1 MTTETATQKERRLVV
16 RAGLFVG
23 LALVLFGIVV
33 LLIGKENRLFDR
45 QVRYHAFF
53 ENVEGLKRDSPVW
66 LGGLE
71 VGRVVSISFSPDLGD
86 KKIDVVLEMSKTFA
100 PRVRTDCVARVGG
113 RGVLGDKAIDISLG
127 TSEGD
132 PIPAGGAI
140 PSGSSGDLTSLLK
153 SGGALM
159 DNLVASSENVRKLT
173 DAFADP
179 EVAKNLTT
187 SLASVKSILQGIEKG
202 NGAIHG
208 LIYDP
213 KGAAQTRRLLDQ
225 LADASGQA
233 ERALEQVTLV
243 LEAARKGDGALHAL
257 LYDPKAGKAVGQLGD
272 AAGEIAT
279 ILRDARTSENGA
291 IHQLVYGDAKDLFR
305 NLGAMSEDL
314 RVITGK
320 IRAGEG
326 TLGALVV
333 DPSVYDDLRTV
344 LGNVKRNKVLQ
355 ELVRITVSNKGGLEQ
370 AGRPTDGRPLST
382 VSEPPPPA
390 PPPAATTPAASTHRT
405 DAAR

>member
-1 MTTETATQKERRLVV
+1 METKTETATQRERRLIV

-23 LALVLFGIVV
+23 LALVLFGLVV
-33 LLIGKENRLFDR
+33 LIIGKENRLFDR

-86 KKIDVVLEMSKTFA
+86 KKIDVIIEMSKSFA
-100 PRVRTDCVARVGG
+100 PRVRTDCVARVSG

-132 PIPAGGAI
+132 PIPLDGAI
-140 PSGSSGDLTSLLK
+140 PSGASGDLATLLK
-153 SGGALM
+153 SGGELM
-159 DNLVASSENVRKLT
+159 DNLLASSANVRKLT
-173 DAFADP
+173 DAFAEPDL
-179 EVAKNLTT
+179 AKNLTGAV
-187 SLASVKSILQGIEKG
+187 ASARNILQGIERG
-202 NGAIHG
+202 NGVLHA

-213 KGAAQTRRLLDQ
+213 KGADETHRLLVKV
-225 LADASGQA
+225 ADLSTQA
-233 ERALEQVTLV
+233 EKALEQVTLV
-243 LEAARKGDGALHAL
+243 LEGARTGDGALHAL
-257 LYDPKAGKAVGQLGD
+257 LYDPKAGKAVGALGD
-272 AAGEIAT
+272 AAGE
-279 ILRDARTSENGA
+279 LSVLLHDARTTESGA
-291 IHQLVYGDAKDLFR
+291 IHQLVYGDARNLFQ

-314 RVITGK
+314 RVIAAK

-355 ELVRITVSNKGGLEQ
+355 ELVRITVSNRGGLEQ
-370 AGRPTDGRPLST
+370 AGHPVDGRPVST
-382 VSEPPPPA
+382 VSPPPA
-390 PPPAATTPAASTHRT
+390 PPSDRP

>member
-1 MTTETATQKERRLVV
+1 
-16 RAGLFVG
+16 
-23 LALVLFGIVV
+23 
-33 LLIGKENRLFDR
+33 
-45 QVRYHAFF
+45 
-53 ENVEGLKRDSPVW
+53 
-66 LGGLE
+66 
-71 VGRVVSISFSPDLGD
+71 
-86 KKIDVVLEMSKTFA
+86 
-100 PRVRTDCVARVGG
+100 VGG

-132 PIPAGGAI
+132 PIPIGGAI

-179 EVAKNLTT
+179 EVAKNLTG
-187 SLASVKSILQGIEKG
+187 SLSSVRSILQGIEKG
-202 NGAIHG
+202 NGALHA

-213 KGAAQTRRLLDQ
+213 RGAAETHRLLVK
-225 LADASGQA
+225 LADVSTQA
-233 ERALEQVTLV
+233 EKALEQVSMV
-243 LEAARKGDGALHAL
+243 LEGARTGEGALHAL
-257 LYDPKAGKAVGQLGD
+257 LYDPKAAKTVGALGD
-272 AAGEIAT
+272 AAGELAV
-279 ILRDARTSENGA
+279 ILHDARTSENGA
-291 IHQLVYGDAKDLFR
+291 VHQLVYGDARNLFA

-333 DPSVYDDLRTV
+333 DPSVYDDLRAV

-355 ELVRITVSNKGGLEQ
+355 ELVRITVSNRGSIEQ
-370 AGRPTDGRPLST
+370 AGRPADGKPTGS
-382 VSEPPPPA
+382 VSPPPA
-390 PPPAATTPAASTHRT
+390 PPSPNAPRT

>member
-1 MTTETATQKERRLVV
+1 MASTETATHKERRLIV

-23 LALVLFGIVV
+23 LALVLFGLVI

-127 TSEGD
+127 TAEGD
-132 PIPAGGAI
+132 PIPANGAI
-140 PSGSSGDLTSLLK
+140 PSGSSGDLASILK
-153 SGGALM
+153 SSGALM
-159 DNLVASSENVRKLT
+159 DNLVASSASVRKLT
-173 DAFADP
+173 DAFAEP
-179 EVAKNLTT
+179 EVSRDITGIVSST
-187 SLASVKSILQGIEKG
+187 RSILQNIERG
-202 NGAIHG
+202 SGVLHA
-208 LIYDP
+208 LIYDRQ
-213 KGAAQTRRLLDQ
+213 GAPEVHRLLVKA
-225 LADASGQA
+225 ADVSAQA
-233 ERALEQVTLV
+233 ERALEQVALM
-243 LEAARKGDGALHAL
+243 LEGARTGDGAIHAL
-257 LYDPKAGKAVGQLGD
+257 LYDPKGAKAVGQLGD
-272 AAGEIAT
+272 AAGEIT
-279 ILRDARTSENGA
+279 TLLRDARTSENGA
-291 IHQLVYGDAKDLFR
+291 IHQLVYGDAR
-305 NLGAMSEDL
+305 NLFQNLGTMSEDL

-344 LGNVKRNKVLQ
+344 LGNVKRNKALQ

-370 AGRPTDGRPLST
+370 TGRPTDDK
-382 VSEPPPPA
+382 PA
-390 PPPAATTPAASTHRT
+390 PPPPRT
-405 DAAR
+405 DAAAR

>member
-1 MTTETATQKERRLVV
+1 MASTETATQKERRLIV

-23 LALVLFGIVV
+23 LALVLFGVV
-33 LLIGKENRLFDR
+33 ILLIGKENRLFDR

-132 PIPAGGAI
+132 PIPANGAI
-140 PSGSSGDLTSLLK
+140 PSGSSGDLASILK
-153 SGGALM
+153 SGGAVM
-159 DNLVASSENVRKLT
+159 DNLVATSTSVRKLT
-173 DAFADP
+173 ESFDQP
-179 EVAKNLTT
+179 GLAKDLTGIISST
-187 SLASVKSILQGIEKG
+187 KSILQNIERG
-202 NGAIHG
+202 SGALHA
-208 LIYDP
+208 LVYDP
-213 KGAAQTRRLLDQ
+213 AGGPEVHRLLVKA
-225 LADASGQA
+225 ADVSTQA
-233 ERALEQVTLV
+233 ERALEQVAMI
-243 LEAARKGDGALHAL
+243 LEGARTGDGAIHAL
-257 LYDPKAGKAVGQLGD
+257 LYDPKAAKAVGQLSD

-279 ILRDARTSENGA
+279 LLHDARTTENGA
-291 IHQLVYGDAKDLFR
+291 IHQLVYGDAHNLFE

-314 RVITGK
+314 RAISGK

-333 DPSVYDDLRTV
+333 DPSVYDDLRAV

-355 ELVRITVSNKGGLEQ
+355 ELVRITVSSKGGVEH
-370 AGRPTDGRPLST
+370 AGRPPDGKPMT
-382 VSEPPPPA
+382 KVSPAPASPPA
-390 PPPAATTPAASTHRT
+390 PT
-405 DAAR
+405 DAAAR

>member
-1 MTTETATQKERRLVV
+1 MTPETATQKDRRLVV
-16 RAGLFVG
+16 RGGLFVG

-71 VGRVVSISFSPDLGD
+71 VGRVVSITFSPDLGD
-86 KKIDVVLEMSKTFA
+86 KKIDVVIEMSRTFA
-100 PRVRTDCVARVGG
+100 PRVRTDRAARVGG

-132 PIPAGGAI
+132 PIPINGAI

-173 DAFADP
+173 DAFAEPD
-179 EVAKNLTT
+179 VAKNLTA
-187 SLASVKSILQGIEKG
+187 SLSSVRSILQGIERG
-202 NGAIHG
+202 NGALHA
-208 LIYDP
+208 LISDP
-213 KGAAQTRRLLDQ
+213 RGAAETRRLLVK
-225 LADASGQA
+225 LADVSTPA
-233 ERALEQVTLV
+233 ESARDQVSV
-243 LEAARKGDGALHAL
+243 GREGARTGDGALHAL
-257 LYDPKAGKAVGQLGD
+257 LYDPKAAKTVGALGD
-272 AAGEIAT
+272 AAAELSV
-279 ILRDARTSENGA
+279 ILHDARTSENGA
-291 IHQLVYGDAKDLFR
+291 VHQLVYGDARNLFA

-333 DPSVYDDLRTV
+333 DPSVYDDLRAV

-355 ELVRITVSNKGGLEQ
+355 ELVRITVSNRGSIEQ
-370 AGRPTDGRPLST
+370 AGRPSDGRPLST
-382 VSEPPPPA
+382 VSQPPPPPPPPA
-390 PPPAATTPAASTHRT
+390 STSRT
-405 DAAR
+405 H

>member
-1 MTTETATQKERRLVV
+1 MVSTETATQRERRLVV

-23 LALVLFGIVV
+23 LALVLFGLVI
-33 LLIGKENRLFDR
+33 LLIGKENRLFER

-132 PIPAGGAI
+132 PIPPNGAI
-140 PSGSSGDLTSLLK
+140 PSGSSGDLASLLK
-153 SGGALM
+153 HGGALM
-159 DNLVASSENVRKLT
+159 DNLVASSESVRKLT
-173 DAFADP
+173 DAFGDP
-179 EVAKNLTT
+179 EVSKNLVGIIT
-187 SLASVKSILQGIEKG
+187 STRNILGTIERG
-202 NGAIHG
+202 NGALHA
-208 LIYDP
+208 LVYDA
-213 KGAAQTRRLLDQ
+213 KGADEVHRLLVK
-225 LADASGQA
+225 AAAVSTQA
-233 ERALEQVTLV
+233 ERALEQISLV
-243 LEAARKGDGALHAL
+243 LEGARTGDGALHAL
-257 LYDPKAGKAVGQLGD
+257 LYDPKGGKAVGQLGD

-279 ILRDARTSENGA
+279 LLHDARTTENGA
-291 IHQLVYGDAKDLFR
+291 VHQLVYGDARNLFE

-370 AGRPTDGRPLST
+370 SGRPTDGKSPST
-382 VSEPPPPA
+382 GAAAPGSA
-390 PPPAATTPAASTHRT
+390 PPRT
-405 DAAR
+405 DAATR

>member
-1 MTTETATQKERRLVV
+1 MATVSETATQRERRLIV

-23 LALVLFGIVV
+23 LALVLFGFVV

-86 KKIDVVLEMSKTFA
+86 KKIDVIIEMSKSYA
-100 PRVRTDCVARVGG
+100 ARVRTDCVARVGG

-132 PIPAGGAI
+132 PIPINGAI
-140 PSGSSGDLTSLLK
+140 PSGSSGDLASLLK

-159 DNLVASSENVRKLT
+159 DNLLAASDNVRKLS
-173 DAFADP
+173 DAFAEP
-179 EVAKNLTT
+179 EVAKNLT
-187 SLASVKSILQGIEKG
+187 ASVASVRSILGSIERG
-202 NGAIHG
+202 NGALHA

-213 KGAAQTRRLLDQ
+213 RGAAETHRLLVK
-225 LADASGQA
+225 LADVSTQA
-233 ERALEQVTLV
+233 ERALEQVSLV
-243 LEAARKGDGALHAL
+243 LEDARKSDGALHAL
-257 LYDPKAGKAVGQLGD
+257 IYDPKAGRAVGQLGD

-279 ILRDARTSENGA
+279 LLHDARTSENGA
-291 IHQLVYGDAKDLFR
+291 IHQLVYGDARNLFQ

-314 RVITGK
+314 RVIAGK

-370 AGRPTDGRPLST
+370 AGRPTDGSAPSSVSRPAPA
-382 VSEPPPPA
+382 PPPPA
-390 PPPAATTPAASTHRT
+390 PQSSAPHTG
-405 DAAR
+405 AAR

>member
-1 MTTETATQKERRLVV
+1 MDTATQRERRLIV

-23 LALVLFGIVV
+23 LALLLFGLVI
-33 LLIGKENRLFDR
+33 LLIGKENRLFER

-71 VGRVVSISFSPDLGD
+71 VGRVVSITFSPDLGD
-86 KKIDVVLEMSKTFA
+86 KKIDVVMEMSKTFA

-132 PIPAGGAI
+132 PIPIGGTI
-140 PSGSSGDLTSLLK
+140 RSGSSGDLTSLLK
-153 SGGALM
+153 SGGELM
-159 DNLVASSENVRKLT
+159 DNLVASSRNVRRLSE
-173 DAFADP
+173 AFADP
-179 EVAKNLTT
+179 AVAENLTAAV
-187 SLASVKSILQGIEKG
+187 ASSRSILEGIEKG
-202 NGAIHG
+202 TGALHA

-213 KGAAQTRRLLDQ
+213 KGSAETHRLLVRAADLAAQ
-225 LADASGQA
+225 A
-233 ERALEQVTLV
+233 EKALTQVSLV
-243 LEAARKGDGALHAL
+243 LEGARTGDGALHAL
-257 LYDPKAGKAVGQLGD
+257 LYDPKAGKAVGALGD
-272 AAGEIAT
+272 AAGELAVL
-279 ILRDARTSENGA
+279 LRDARTSENGA
-291 IHQLVYGDAKDLFR
+291 IHQLVYGDARNLFQ

-314 RVITGK
+314 RVISGK

-355 ELVRITVSNKGGLEQ
+355 ELVRITVSNRGGLEE
-370 AGRPTDGRPLST
+370 AGRPTNGKPLST
-382 VSEPPPPA
+382 VSPPPTSA
-390 PPPAATTPAASTHRT
+390 PAASSPPLRST
-405 DAAR
+405 DAPR

>member
-1 MTTETATQKERRLVV
+1 MVTPTETATQRERRLIV

-23 LALVLFGIVV
+23 LALILFGFVV

-86 KKIDVVLEMSKTFA
+86 KKIDVVIEMSKTFA

-132 PIPAGGAI
+132 PIPVNGAI
-140 PSGSSGDLTSLLK
+140 PSASSGDLASILK
-153 SGGALM
+153 NSGALI
-159 DNLVASSENVRKLT
+159 DNLIAASENVRKLT

-179 EVAKNLTT
+179 EVAKNLTA
-187 SLASVKSILQGIEKG
+187 SLASVRSILGGIERG
-202 NGAIHG
+202 NGALHA
-208 LIYDP
+208 LIYDQ
-213 KGAAQTRRLLDQ
+213 KGAAEVHRLLVKT
-225 LADASGQA
+225 ADVSTQA
-233 ERALEQVTLV
+233 ERALEQLSLV
-243 LEAARKGDGALHAL
+243 LEGARTGDGALHAL

-279 ILRDARTSENGA
+279 LLHDARTTENGA
-291 IHQLVYGDAKDLFR
+291 VYQLVYGDARNLFQ

-314 RVITGK
+314 RAIAAK

-370 AGRPTDGRPLST
+370 AGQPSDGRPLST
-382 VSEPPPPA
+382 VSPPPGPPPP
-390 PPPAATTPAASTHRT
+390 PT
-405 DAAR
+405 DATAR

>member
-1 MTTETATQKERRLVV
+1 MATTETATQKEKRLVV

-23 LALVLFGIVV
+23 LALLLFGFVV
-33 LLIGKENRLFDR
+33 LIIGKENRLFDR

-86 KKIDVVLEMSKTFA
+86 KKIDVIIEMSKTFA
-100 PRVRTDCVARVGG
+100 PRVRTDCVARVSG

-132 PIPAGGAI
+132 PIPPNGAI
-140 PSGSSGDLTSLLK
+140 PSGSSGDLASLLK
-153 SGGALM
+153 NGGALM

-173 DAFADP
+173 DTFADP
-179 EVAKNLTT
+179 EVTKNLTA
-187 SLASVKSILQGIEKG
+187 SIASVRSILQGIEKG
-202 NGAIHG
+202 NGALHA

-213 KGAAQTRRLLDQ
+213 RGAAETHRLLTK
-225 LADASGQA
+225 LADVSTEA
-233 ERALEQVTLV
+233 EKALEQVSLV
-243 LEAARKGDGALHAL
+243 LEGARTGNGALHAL
-257 LYDPKAGKAVGQLGD
+257 LYDPKAAKTVGALGD
-272 AAGEIAT
+272 AAGELAV
-279 ILRDARTSENGA
+279 LLHDARTSQNGA
-291 IHQLVYGDAKDLFR
+291 VHQLVYGDARNLFE

-355 ELVRITVSNKGGLEQ
+355 ELVRVTISNRGGLEQ
-370 AGRPTDGRPLST
+370 AGRPTDGRPTSS
-382 VSEPPPPA
+382 VSPPPA
-390 PPPAATTPAASTHRT
+390 TGPAST

>member
-1 MTTETATQKERRLVV
+1 MATPETSTQKERRLIV
-16 RAGLFVG
+16 RAGVFVG
-23 LALVLFGIVV
+23 LALLLFGFVV

-132 PIPAGGAI
+132 PIPINGAI

-159 DNLVASSENVRKLT
+159 DNLVAASENVRKLS
-173 DAFADP
+173 DAFGDP
-179 EVAKNLTT
+179 DVAKNLT
-187 SLASVKSILQGIEKG
+187 SAIASTRSILGAIEHG
-202 NGAIHG
+202 NGVAHA
-208 LIYDP
+208 LIYDRQ
-213 KGAAQTRRLLDQ
+213 GGEETHRLLVKLSDV
-225 LADASGQA
+225 STQA
-233 ERALEQVTLV
+233 ERALEQVSMV

-257 LYDPKAGKAVGQLGD
+257 LYDPKAGKAVGELGD
-272 AAGEIAT
+272 AAAEVA
-279 ILRDARTSENGA
+279 ILLHDARTSENGA
-291 IHQLVYGDAKDLFR
+291 IHQLVYGDAKNLFQ

-344 LGNVKRNKVLQ
+344 LGNVKRNKALQ

-370 AGRPTDGRPLST
+370 TGRPTDGKPVST
-382 VSEPPPPA
+382 VAPPSPPP
-390 PPPAATTPAASTHRT
+390 ST

>member
-1 MTTETATQKERRLVV
+1 MATETATQRERRLVV

-113 RGVLGDKAIDISLG
+113 RGVLGDKEIDISLG

-132 PIPAGGAI
+132 PIPINGAI

-173 DAFADP
+173 DAFSDP
-179 EVAKNLTT
+179 EVAKNLTS
-187 SLASVKSILQGIEKG
+187 SLASVKSILLGIEKG
-202 NGAIHG
+202 NGTLHA

-213 KGAAQTRRLLDQ
+213 QGAAQTRRLLDK

-233 ERALEQVTLV
+233 ERALDQVSMI

-272 AAGEIAT
+272 AAGELAT
-279 ILRDARTSENGA
+279 ILHDARTTENGA
-291 IHQLVYGDAKDLFR
+291 VHQLVYGDAKDLFK
-305 NLGAMSEDL
+305 NLGMMSDDL

-333 DPSVYDDLRTV
+333 DPSIYDDLRTV

-355 ELVRITVSNKGGLEQ
+355 ELVRITVSNRGSLEQ
-370 AGRPTDGRPLST
+370 AGRPVDGKPTSN
-382 VSEPPPPA
+382 VA
-390 PPPAATTPAASTHRT
+390 PPPSPPSSPAPRT

>member
-1 MTTETATQKERRLVV
+1 
-16 RAGLFVG
+16 
-23 LALVLFGIVV
+23 
-33 LLIGKENRLFDR
+33 
-45 QVRYHAFF
+45 
-53 ENVEGLKRDSPVW
+53 
-66 LGGLE
+66 
-71 VGRVVSISFSPDLGD
+71 VSISFSPDLGD

-132 PIPAGGAI
+132 PIPINGAI

-159 DNLVASSENVRKLT
+159 DNLVAASENVRKLSE
-173 DAFADP
+173 AFGEP
-179 EVAKNLTT
+179 EVAKNLT
-187 SLASVKSILQGIEKG
+187 SAIASTRNILGAIEHG
-202 NGAIHG
+202 NGAVHA
-208 LIYDP
+208 LIYDRQ
-213 KGAAQTRRLLDQ
+213 GGEETHRLLVK
-225 LADASGQA
+225 LADVSTQA
-233 ERALEQVTLV
+233 ERALEQVSMV

-257 LYDPKAGKAVGQLGD
+257 LYDPKAGKAVGELGD
-272 AAGEIAT
+272 AAAEIAT
-279 ILRDARTSENGA
+279 ILHDARTSENGA
-291 IHQLVYGDAKDLFR
+291 IHQLVYGDAKNLFQ

-344 LGNVKRNKVLQ
+344 LGNVKRNKALQ

-370 AGRPTDGRPLST
+370 TGRPTDGKPVST
-382 VSEPPPPA
+382 VAPPSPPA
-390 PPPAATTPAASTHRT
+390 PT

>member
-1 MTTETATQKERRLVV
+1 MANPTETATQRERRLIV

-23 LALVLFGIVV
+23 LALVLFGFVV

-86 KKIDVVLEMSKTFA
+86 KKIDVMIEMSKTFA

-132 PIPAGGAI
+132 PIPIGGAI
-140 PSGSSGDLTSLLK
+140 PSGSSGDLTALLK

-159 DNLVASSENVRKLT
+159 DNLVAASENVKKLS

-179 EVAKNLTT
+179 AVAKDLTAAI
-187 SLASVKSILQGIEKG
+187 SSSRSILQGIEKG
-202 NGAIHG
+202 NGVLHA

-213 KGAAQTRRLLDQ
+213 KGAGETHRLLVK
-225 LADASGQA
+225 LADVSVQA
-233 ERALEQVTLV
+233 ERALEQVSMV

-272 AAGEIAT
+272 AAGEIA
-279 ILRDARTSENGA
+279 ILLHDARTSPNGA
-291 IHQLVYGDAKDLFR
+291 IHELVYGDARDLFK

-370 AGRPTDGRPLST
+370 AGKPTDGHSPLPNN
-382 VSEPPPPA
+382 VSQPPPP
-390 PPPAATTPAASTHRT
+390 PPSTSRT

>member
-1 MTTETATQKERRLVV
+1 MAPETATQRERRLII

-23 LALVLFGIVV
+23 LALVLFGFVV

-86 KKIDVVLEMSKTFA
+86 KKIDVLIEMSKTFA

-132 PIPAGGAI
+132 PIPANGAI
-140 PSGSSGDLTSLLK
+140 PSGSSGDLASLLK

-159 DNLVASSENVRKLT
+159 DNLLAASENVRKLSE
-173 DAFADP
+173 AFGEP
-179 EVAKNLTT
+179 EVAKNLT
-187 SLASVKSILQGIEKG
+187 SAIASTRNILQGIEKG
-202 NGAIHG
+202 NGAIHA
-208 LIYDP
+208 LIYDSR
-213 KGAAQTRRLLDQ
+213 GGEETHRLLVK
-225 LADASGQA
+225 LADVSTQA
-233 ERALEQVTLV
+233 ERALEEVTLV
-243 LEAARKGDGALHAL
+243 LEGARKGDGALHAL

-279 ILRDARTSENGA
+279 LLHDARTSENGA
-291 IHQLVYGDAKDLFR
+291 IHQLVYGDAKNLFQ

-320 IRAGEG
+320 VRAGEG

-370 AGRPTDGRPLST
+370 AGRPVDGKP
-382 VSEPPPPA
+382 VSSVPPPS
-390 PPPAATTPAASTHRT
+390 PPPSSQATGT
-405 DAAR
+405 AR

>member
-1 MTTETATQKERRLVV
+1 MAPETATQRERRLVV

-23 LALVLFGIVV
+23 IALVLFGVVV

-86 KKIDVVLEMSKTFA
+86 KKIDVIVEMSKSFA
-100 PRVRTDCVARVGG
+100 ARVRTDCVARVGG

-132 PIPAGGAI
+132 LIPLGGTI

-159 DNLVASSENVRKLT
+159 DNLIAASENVRRLS
-173 DAFADP
+173 DAFGQP
-179 EVAKNLTT
+179 EVARDLTA
-187 SLASVKSILQGIEKG
+187 SLASVRSILQGIEKG
-202 NGAIHG
+202 NGALHA
-208 LIYDP
+208 LIYDQ
-213 KGAAQTRRLLDQ
+213 KGAAQTRELLDR
-225 LADASGQA
+225 LAGASGQA
-233 ERALEQVTLV
+233 ERALEQVTRI
-243 LEAARKGDGALHAL
+243 LEDARKGEGALHAL
-257 LYDPKAGKAVGQLGD
+257 LYDPKAGRAVGQLGD

-279 ILRDARTSENGA
+279 LLHDARTTENGA
-291 IHQLVYGDAKDLFR
+291 IHQLVYGDAKDLFK

-314 RVITGK
+314 RVITAK
-320 IRAGEG
+320 VRAGEG

-344 LGNVKRNKVLQ
+344 LGNVKRNRALQ
-355 ELVRITVSNKGGLEQ
+355 ELVRITVSNRGGMEQ
-370 AGRPTDGRPLST
+370 VGRPTDGRPLST
-382 VSEPPPPA
+382 VSEPPPATPPQSTA
-390 PPPAATTPAASTHRT
+390 PRS
-405 DAAR
+405 DAKR

>member
-1 MTTETATQKERRLVV
+1 MATPETATQKERRLIV

-23 LALVLFGIVV
+23 LALLLFGFVV

-132 PIPAGGAI
+132 PIPINGAI

-159 DNLVASSENVRKLT
+159 DNLVAASENVRKLSE
-173 DAFADP
+173 AFGEP
-179 EVAKNLTT
+179 EVAKNLT
-187 SLASVKSILQGIEKG
+187 SAIASTRNILGAIEHG
-202 NGAIHG
+202 NGAVHA
-208 LIYDP
+208 LIYDRQ
-213 KGAAQTRRLLDQ
+213 GGEETHRLLVK
-225 LADASGQA
+225 LADVSTQA
-233 ERALEQVTLV
+233 ERALEQVSMV

-257 LYDPKAGKAVGQLGD
+257 LYDPKAGKAVGELGD
-272 AAGEIAT
+272 AAAEIAT
-279 ILRDARTSENGA
+279 ILHDARTSENGA
-291 IHQLVYGDAKDLFR
+291 IHQLVYGDAKNLFQ

-344 LGNVKRNKVLQ
+344 LGNVKRNKALQ

-370 AGRPTDGRPLST
+370 TGRPTDGKPVST
-382 VSEPPPPA
+382 VAPPSPPA
-390 PPPAATTPAASTHRT
+390 PT

>member
-1 MTTETATQKERRLVV
+1 MATTETATQKEKRLVV

-23 LALVLFGIVV
+23 LALLLFGFVV
-33 LLIGKENRLFDR
+33 LIIGKENRLFDR

-86 KKIDVVLEMSKTFA
+86 KKIDVIIEMSKTFA
-100 PRVRTDCVARVGG
+100 PRVRTDCVARVSG

-132 PIPAGGAI
+132 PIPPNGAI
-140 PSGSSGDLTSLLK
+140 PSGSSGDLASLLK
-153 SGGALM
+153 NGGALM

-173 DAFADP
+173 DTFADP
-179 EVAKNLTT
+179 EVTKNLTA
-187 SLASVKSILQGIEKG
+187 SIASVRSILQGIEKG
-202 NGAIHG
+202 NGALHA

-213 KGAAQTRRLLDQ
+213 RGAAETHRLLTK
-225 LADASGQA
+225 LADVSTEA
-233 ERALEQVTLV
+233 EKALEQVSLV
-243 LEAARKGDGALHAL
+243 LEGARTGNGALHAL
-257 LYDPKAGKAVGQLGD
+257 LYDPKAAKTVGALGD
-272 AAGEIAT
+272 AAGELAV
-279 ILRDARTSENGA
+279 LLHDARTSQNGA
-291 IHQLVYGDAKDLFR
+291 VHQLVYGDARNLFE

-355 ELVRITVSNKGGLEQ
+355 ELVRVTISNRGGLEQ
-370 AGRPTDGRPLST
+370 AGRPTDGRPTSS
-382 VSEPPPPA
+382 VSPPPA
-390 PPPAATTPAASTHRT
+390 TGSAST

>member
-1 MTTETATQKERRLVV
+1 MATETATQKERRLVV

-71 VGRVVSISFSPDLGD
+71 VGRVVSITFSPDLGD
-86 KKIDVVLEMSKTFA
+86 KKIDVVIEMSKTFA

-132 PIPAGGAI
+132 PIPVNGAI

-173 DAFADP
+173 DAFSDP
-179 EVAKNLTT
+179 EVSKNLTS
-187 SLASVKSILQGIEKG
+187 SLASVKSILLGIEKG
-202 NGAIHG
+202 NGTLHA

-213 KGAAQTRRLLDQ
+213 QGAAQTRRLLDK

-233 ERALEQVTLV
+233 ERALEQVTLI
-243 LEAARKGDGALHAL
+243 LEGARKGDGALHAL

-272 AAGEIAT
+272 AAGELAT
-279 ILRDARTSENGA
+279 ILHDARTTENGA
-291 IHQLVYGDAKDLFR
+291 IHQLVYGDARNLFE
-305 NLGAMSEDL
+305 NLGAMSQDL
-314 RVITGK
+314 RAITGK

-355 ELVRITVSNKGGLEQ
+355 ELVRITVSNRGGLEQ
-370 AGRPTDGRPLST
+370 AGRPTDGSSVNR
-382 VSEPPPPA
+382 VSEPPAPSPA
-390 PPPAATTPAASTHRT
+390 STTPRT

>member
-1 MTTETATQKERRLVV
+1 
-16 RAGLFVG
+16 
-23 LALVLFGIVV
+23 
-33 LLIGKENRLFDR
+33 
-45 QVRYHAFF
+45 
-53 ENVEGLKRDSPVW
+53 
-66 LGGLE
+66 

-132 PIPAGGAI
+132 PIPINGAI

-173 DAFADP
+173 DAFSDP
-179 EVAKNLTT
+179 EVAKNLTA
-187 SLASVKSILQGIEKG
+187 SLASVKSILVGIEKG
-202 NGAIHG
+202 NGTLHA

-213 KGAAQTRRLLDQ
+213 QGAAQTRRLLEK

-233 ERALEQVTLV
+233 ERALEQVSLV

-272 AAGEIAT
+272 AAGELAT
-279 ILRDARTSENGA
+279 ILHDARTTENGA
-291 IHQLVYGDAKDLFR
+291 VHQLVYGDAKDLFK
-305 NLGAMSEDL
+305 NLGMMSDDL

-333 DPSVYDDLRTV
+333 DPSIYDDLRTV
-344 LGNVKRNKVLQ
+344 LGNVRRNKVLQ

-370 AGRPTDGRPLST
+370 AGRPIDGRPLDT
-382 VSEPPPPA
+382 VSQPPPA
-390 PPPAATTPAASTHRT
+390 PTGAASHPPAATPPPASPPRT

>member
-1 MTTETATQKERRLVV
+1 
-16 RAGLFVG
+16 
-23 LALVLFGIVV
+23 
-33 LLIGKENRLFDR
+33 
-45 QVRYHAFF
+45 
-53 ENVEGLKRDSPVW
+53 
-66 LGGLE
+66 
-71 VGRVVSISFSPDLGD
+71 
-86 KKIDVVLEMSKTFA
+86 KKIDVILEMSKTFA

-159 DNLVASSENVRKLT
+159 DNLVAASENVRKLSE
-173 DAFADP
+173 AFGEP
-179 EVAKNLTT
+179 EGAKNLTSAISST
-187 SLASVKSILQGIEKG
+187 RSILQAIERG
-202 NGAIHG
+202 NGVVHA
-208 LIYDP
+208 LIYD
-213 KGAAQTRRLLDQ
+213 KQRREETHRLLVKLSDV
-225 LADASGQA
+225 STQA
-233 ERALEQVTLV
+233 ERALEQVSMV

-257 LYDPKAGKAVGQLGD
+257 LYDPKAGKAVGELGD
-272 AAGEIAT
+272 AAAEVA
-279 ILRDARTSENGA
+279 ILLHDARTSENGA
-291 IHQLVYGDAKDLFR
+291 IHQLVYGDAKNLFQ

-344 LGNVKRNKVLQ
+344 LGNVKRNKALQ

-370 AGRPTDGRPLST
+370 TGRPTDGKPVST
-382 VSEPPPPA
+382 VA
-390 PPPAATTPAASTHRT
+390 PPSPP
-405 DAAR
+405 

>member
-1 MTTETATQKERRLVV
+1 METTTETTTQRERRLIV

-23 LALVLFGIVV
+23 LALILFGFVV

-86 KKIDVVLEMSKTFA
+86 KKIDVVIEMSKTYA

-132 PIPAGGAI
+132 PIPVNGAI
-140 PSGSSGDLTSLLK
+140 PSGSSGDLASLLK

-159 DNLVASSENVRKLT
+159 DNLLVTSENVRKLT
-173 DAFADP
+173 DVFADP
-179 EVAKNLTT
+179 EVAKNLTA
-187 SLASVKSILQGIEKG
+187 SLASVRSILGGIERG
-202 NGAIHG
+202 NGALHA
-208 LIYDP
+208 LVYDQ
-213 KGAAQTRRLLDQ
+213 KGAAEVHRLLVKA
-225 LADASGQA
+225 ADASTQA
-233 ERALEQVTLV
+233 EGALEQVSRV
-243 LEAARKGDGALHAL
+243 LEGARTGDGALHAL

-279 ILRDARTSENGA
+279 LLHDARTTENGA
-291 IHQLVYGDAKDLFR
+291 VYQLVYGDARNLFQ

-314 RVITGK
+314 RVISGK

-370 AGRPTDGRPLST
+370 AGRPPDRKPLST
-382 VSEPPPPA
+382 VAPPPGPPPP
-390 PPPAATTPAASTHRT
+390 TS
-405 DAAR
+405 DAAGR

>member
-1 MTTETATQKERRLVV
+1 MATETATQRERRLVV

-23 LALVLFGIVV
+23 LALVLFGVVV

-86 KKIDVVLEMSKTFA
+86 KKIDVVIEMSRTFA

-132 PIPAGGAI
+132 PIPIGGAI

-179 EVAKNLTT
+179 EVAKNLTG
-187 SLASVKSILQGIEKG
+187 SLSSVRSILQGIEKG
-202 NGAIHG
+202 NGALHA

-213 KGAAQTRRLLDQ
+213 RGAAETHRLLVK
-225 LADASGQA
+225 LADVSTQA
-233 ERALEQVTLV
+233 EKALEQVSMV
-243 LEAARKGDGALHAL
+243 LEGARTGEGALHAL
-257 LYDPKAGKAVGQLGD
+257 LYDPKAAKTVGALGD
-272 AAGEIAT
+272 AAGELAV
-279 ILRDARTSENGA
+279 ILHDARTSENGA
-291 IHQLVYGDAKDLFR
+291 VHQLVYGDARNLFA

-326 TLGALVV
+326 TLGGADGGPDEEPTYHLYR
-333 DPSVYDDLRTV
+333 PS
-344 LGNVKRNKVLQ
+344 GQ
-355 ELVRITVSNKGGLEQ
+355 P
-370 AGRPTDGRPLST
+370 PTDPD
-382 VSEPPPPA
+382 E
-390 PPPAATTPAASTHRT
+390 
-405 DAAR
+405 